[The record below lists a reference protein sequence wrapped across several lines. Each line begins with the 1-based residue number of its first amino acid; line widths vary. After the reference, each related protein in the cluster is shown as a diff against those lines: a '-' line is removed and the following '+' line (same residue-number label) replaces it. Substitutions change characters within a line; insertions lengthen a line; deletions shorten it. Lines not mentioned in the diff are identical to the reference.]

1 MSRLV
6 SLALAA
12 VLIAGAVQAQRLEVD
27 PTRASNAPN
36 PIPTRPGELIASELS
51 EVDAASGVER
61 SAEWFVFTGRA
72 GEVITAQV
80 RSDIPTLEVLI
91 RSNRG
96 YTSQVLVEGP
106 AKDAAL
112 RLVLP
117 RDDTYAMAV
126 HSKGPQRFGKY
137 LLSLGLGDNAP
148 PFEPPKPAPVQVAQA
163 PQAPAPASAPAP
175 NAAPLVAPGLP
186 TIPGV
191 VNIRTGQTLAR
202 PAGKP
207 DAGVETFQ
215 FIAGAGAKVQATAT
229 GAGPLT
235 IRLYT
240 PEGVEML
247 AADGV
252 DTAKLEAFLPLDALY
267 FLSVARSDPAKPY
280 KLALAAEEAS
290 LFDADFMHGIGY
302 DRLDGQG
309 VSLGASCWLQP
320 GLRWRGPDSGYLVT
334 YTRLG
339 GDRGRADFAAFGN
352 PVSYTWDTRMEGEEL
367 VRTALLANGA
377 PSIAR
382 YRAFSTKGLGV
393 YRGYL
398 CQ

>member
-1 MSRLV
+1 MKWILP
-6 SLALAA
+6 LAAAA
-12 VLIAGAVQAQRLEVD
+12 VLAAGAVQAQRLEVD

-51 EVDAASGVER
+51 EIDVASGVER

-72 GEVITAQV
+72 GEVITAEV
-80 RSDIPTLEVLI
+80 RSDIPSLQVFI

-96 YTSQVLVEGP
+96 YTGKALAEGP
-106 AKDAAL
+106 AKDAPL

-117 RDDTYAMAV
+117 RDDTYVIAV
-126 HSKGPQRFGKY
+126 HSRGPQRFGKY
-137 LLSLGLGDNAP
+137 LLSLGDGDSAP

-163 PQAPAPASAPAP
+163 PRPPAPAPK
-175 NAAPLVAPGLP
+175 AAPLVAPELP

-191 VNIRTGQTLAR
+191 VNIRAGQTLAR

-207 DAGVETFQ
+207 DAAVESFQ
-215 FIAGAGAKVQATAT
+215 FIAGAGAKLQATVT

-235 IRLYT
+235 VRLYT

-247 AADGV
+247 AVDGV

-290 LFDADFMHGIGY
+290 LLDADFMHRVGY
-302 DRLDGQG
+302 DWLDDKGT
-309 VSLGASCWLQP
+309 SLGASCWIEP
-320 GLRWRGPDSGYLVT
+320 GVRARVASGRYLFT
-334 YTRLG
+334 STRLG
-339 GDRGRADFAAFGN
+339 GGRIRVEWTNDGQ
-352 PVSYTWDTRMEGEEL
+352 PYGLTRETRVEGDEL
-367 VRTALLANGA
+367 VRTTLFEGGT
-377 PSIAR
+377 PTITR
-382 YRAFSTKGLGV
+382 YTPFSTDHLGG

-398 CQ
+398 CK